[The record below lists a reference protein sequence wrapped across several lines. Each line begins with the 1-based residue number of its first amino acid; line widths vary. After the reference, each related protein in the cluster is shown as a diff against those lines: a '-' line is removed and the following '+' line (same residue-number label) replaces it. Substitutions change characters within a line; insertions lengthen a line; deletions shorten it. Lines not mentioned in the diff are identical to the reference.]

1 MEVNIMLLFSSS
13 FLLVSA
19 MCIQILISYLDKSH
33 PTWLN
38 SDYYLYCYILVAF
51 SIYCFILDFKQRFK
65 NKDR

>member
-1 MEVNIMLLFSSS
+1 VSNAFSSTKNRVHFYGYS
-13 FLLVSA
+13 L
-19 MCIQILISYLDKSH
+19 KSH